1 MGIQKICRMITSGLA
16 GLALTITVC
25 AHALAQDLSCPLPGQ
40 KPTLVVQLFFGQ
52 SIANR
57 GPVTQKEWNSFLL
70 HTVTPRFPDGFTVYN
85 AYGQW
90 LNPDTHHVTRENSKV
105 IVILTANTAPVRA
118 SITELSDAYRTQFRQ
133 QSVAIVTNPGCS
145 AF

>member
-1 MGIQKICRMITSGLA
+1 MGIQKIFHMITPGLA
-16 GLALTITVC
+16 GLAFAITVS
-25 AHALAQDLSCPLPGQ
+25 ANAVAQDLSCPLPGQ

-57 GPVTQKEWNSFLL
+57 GPVTPREWNSFLL
-70 HTVTPRFPDGFTVYN
+70 HTVTPRFADGFTVYN

-90 LNPDTHHVTRENSKV
+90 LDTETHRVTRENSKV
-105 IVILTANTAPVRA
+105 IVILTADTAPVRA
-118 SITELSDAYRTQFRQ
+118 NITELSDIYRKQFHQ